1 MKRFLLDTNVLSET
15 RKSRPHG
22 AVIAWLNS
30 LVREQVFFPSVVF
43 RELQVGIEL
52 TRKRD
57 PDKAQEIEA
66 WVDDVVLTQQI
77 VPMEAVSYREC
88 ARLMLGKPQDLLED
102 AMIAA
107 TARVY
112 AMTVATRN
120 ERDFALFDVPVLNP
134 FRLSS

>member
-1 MKRFLLDTNVLSET
+1 LKRFLLDTNVLSET

-22 AVIAWLNS
+22 PVIAWLNS

-43 RELQVGIEL
+43 WELQVGIEL
-52 TRKRD
+52 TRKLD

-77 VPMEAVSYREC
+77 VPMEAVSFREC

>member
-1 MKRFLLDTNVLSET
+1 MNRFLLDTNVASET

-22 AVIAWLNS
+22 AVLFWLNG
-30 LVREQVFFPSVVF
+30 LVKEQVFFPSVVF
-43 RELQVGIEL
+43 WELQVAIEK
-52 TRKRD
+52 TRKQD
-57 PDKAQEIEA
+57 PAKAQEIEA
-66 WVDDVVLTQQI
+66 WVDDMVLTQQI
-77 VPMEAVSYREC
+77 LSMDAAIFREC

-107 TARVY
+107 TARIY
-112 AMTVATRN
+112 GLTVATRN

>member
-1 MKRFLLDTNVLSET
+1 LKRFLLDTNVLSET

-43 RELQVGIEL
+43 WELQGGIEL
-52 TRKRD
+52 TRKQD

-66 WVDDVVLTQQI
+66 WVDDVVRTQQI
-77 VPMEAVSYREC
+77 VPMEAVSFREC

-120 ERDFALFDVPVLNP
+120 ESDFALFDVPVLNP
-134 FRLSS
+134 FRLSP